1 VAAPF
6 DQRGRYLARQRLGDL
21 FLDTVHHS
29 AMTTACDALAAG
41 LPVLT
46 LRGAAMASRAGESIL
61 RAAGLGDLVAADAEA
76 FVAAAVKFAA
86 DPALLRAVAA
96 RLRDARAS
104 APLFDT
110 EGRVRAL
117 FGAFEEM
124 AARAARGEPPANFA
138 L

>member
-1 VAAPF
+1 
-6 DQRGRYLARQRLGDL
+6 
-21 FLDTVHHS
+21 
-29 AMTTACDALAAG
+29 
-41 LPVLT
+41 
-46 LRGAAMASRAGESIL
+46 MASRAGESIL

-86 DPALLRAVAA
+86 DPASLRAVAA

-117 FGAFEEM
+117 FDAFQEIHD
-124 AARAARGEPPANFA
+124 RAVRGEPPGTFK
-138 L
+138 LRR